1 MRIIK
6 ITAIMKKILKTKNK
20 LNKTKKS
27 IVIGDNN
34 KSKKSVVVNKLKA
47 HSSSTGSAFFEDIPK
62 ESENINKSNDMKYGV
77 QDVIPLSVFLTT
89 LDTDVN
95 HETKVDNISKRDLE
109 SKLEKVKVWISDKIG
124 RSITSFVYSGVDSKI
139 HKYYKDLKLVDSD
152 KIQIGIEV
160 ETVRKIVNSYGTL
173 KTDESSVDISSDFTS
188 SSSGNSTLRQIL
200 KKNME
205 TNKEPPKSD
214 SMSDDSFNRRPSADI
229 VDSILRTDGSTSDKT
244 SDTTAYSPKYDIK
257 ITIKKDLVRLSNKF
271 DKFDFGGLA
280 DDDSEHLDSKRSPEA
295 ASKRSPESSSDK
307 RDKWRALANKSGTLP
322 TIKVSRSR
330 SERATLSPTG
340 SDGGFPRSLS
350 EKTPPPVPGS
360 LK

>member
-1 MRIIK
+1 
-6 ITAIMKKILKTKNK
+6 
-20 LNKTKKS
+20 
-27 IVIGDNN
+27 
-34 KSKKSVVVNKLKA
+34 
-47 HSSSTGSAFFEDIPK
+47 
-62 ESENINKSNDMKYGV
+62 
-77 QDVIPLSVFLTT
+77 
-89 LDTDVN
+89 
-95 HETKVDNISKRDLE
+95 
-109 SKLEKVKVWISDKIG
+109 
-124 RSITSFVYSGVDSKI
+124 
-139 HKYYKDLKLVDSD
+139 
-152 KIQIGIEV
+152 
-160 ETVRKIVNSYGTL
+160 
-173 KTDESSVDISSDFTS
+173 
-188 SSSGNSTLRQIL
+188 
-200 KKNME
+200 
-205 TNKEPPKSD
+205 
-214 SMSDDSFNRRPSADI
+214 MSDDSFNRRPSADI

-244 SDTTAYSPKYDIK
+244 SDMTAHSPKYDIK

-360 LK
+360 LQVKRKSWNRWFSSPASITREPGFTYLLRGVNDTLEPVGTAKKVHRTGVIPRDVQLDFVCQCGSKLSNQDNFVICGTQKGNTYLVV